1 VAANQPTVAGRGLG
15 AELRSIREERRL
27 SGTKI
32 ANQLGWPQSK
42 ISKIENG
49 KQSIRAADVASL
61 LAVYGVVGQER
72 ERLIEKAESSDEPGL
87 WEKQSGMSRESRT
100 LIQLEAEAIGIF
112 NLEPLVLPGLLQTPD
127 YIRAL
132 MTTGGIPEEDA
143 EVRTAARLGRQA
155 LLSRQAPPHIEFV
168 IDECALRRPLLP
180 PRLMARQLRHII
192 EATER
197 PSVTV
202 QVLPLSLGGHRGLD
216 GPFMLLE
223 FAKLRPVVH
232 VEHKISAFFLEDEQ
246 ETSFYRH
253 EADSLRE
260 TALNPAESVD
270 FVADIARELDC
281 EG

>member
-1 VAANQPTVAGRGLG
+1 MAANQPTVAGRGLG
-15 AELRSIREERRL
+15 AELRSIREEHKL
-27 SGTKI
+27 SSTKV
-32 ANQLGWPQSK
+32 AKRLGWPQSK

-61 LAVYGVVGQER
+61 LAVYGVIGHER
-72 ERLIEKAESSDEPGL
+72 DHLIAKAENSDEAGL

-100 LIQLEAEAIGIF
+100 LIQLEAEATGIF
-112 NLEPLVLPGLLQTPD
+112 NLEPLILPGLLQTPD

-132 MTTGGIPEEDA
+132 MTTGGISEEDT

-155 LLSRQAPPHIEFV
+155 LLSRQTPPRTEFV

-197 PSVTV
+197 PTVTV

-223 FAKLRPVVH
+223 FAKLRSVVH
-232 VEHKISAFFLEDEQ
+232 VEHKISAFFLEEEQ
-246 ETSFYRH
+246 ETAFYRQ

-260 TALNPAESVD
+260 SALNPAESVD
-270 FVADIARELDC
+270 FIAGIVRELDR